1 MLELLEDEGA
11 RAFADNKA
19 VAAAVK
25 RARGMRRIVVPV
37 GAGGKKRVKD
47 RGIGGVELLAAAC
60 DHQRLSAGCDRFV
73 GRSDALRAGSAC
85 RTGRND
91 AALAAEGDRD
101 VHRCGVR
108 HHAHIGRRGDAA
120 AAFGENHVREFCD
133 GSRLSG

>member
-47 RGIGGVELLAAAC
+47 RGIGGVELLAAPR
-60 DHQRLSAGCDRFV
+60 DHQRLSA
-73 GRSDALRAGSAC
+73 
-85 RTGRND
+85 
-91 AALAAEGDRD
+91 
-101 VHRCGVR
+101 
-108 HHAHIGRRGDAA
+108 
-120 AAFGENHVREFCD
+120 
-133 GSRLSG
+133 